1 MRHRTQGRKFGRNPN
16 HQRALLRSLASA
28 LFLTE
33 KPEDDYLDS
42 EKNLIPKVPGRIV
55 TTVEKAKELRP
66 FVEKCVTLARKALKH
81 QREADELMTSA
92 ERGTESWKKWRN
104 SEEWQ
109 KWNKAVAPAVAYRRR
124 VIQLIGNKEAVAI
137 LFSVIA
143 PRFEDRNGGYTRV
156 LKLAKPRLGDAG
168 RRAIIEFVG
177 VRDRSKKAKVSLPS
191 VDE

>member
-1 MRHRTQGRKFGRNPN
+1 MRHRTKGRKFGRNPN

-28 LFLTE
+28 LLLTE
-33 KPEDDYLDS
+33 KPEEDYLDS

-55 TTVEKAKELRP
+55 TTLEKAKELRP

-81 QREADELMTSA
+81 QRAAEELMTSA
-92 ERGTESWKKWRN
+92 ERGTDAWKKWRN
-104 SEEWQ
+104 SDQWQ
-109 KWNKAVAPAVAYRRR
+109 EWNKAIAPAVAYRRR

-143 PRFEDRNGGYTRV
+143 PRFEDRQGGYTRV

-168 RRAIIEFVG
+168 QRAIIEFVG
-177 VRDRSKKAKVSLPS
+177 VRDRSKKTQVALPS
-191 VDE
+191 VED

>member
-1 MRHRTQGRKFGRNPN
+1 MRHRTKGRKLGRNPN

-33 KPEDDYLDS
+33 KPEDEYLES
-42 EKNLIPKVPGRIV
+42 EKKLAPKVAGRIV

-81 QREADELMTSA
+81 QREADQLLTPA
-92 ERGTESWKKWRN
+92 ERGTEAWKKWRN

-109 KWNKAVAPAVAYRRR
+109 KWNKAVAPAIAYRRR
-124 VIQLIGNKEAVAI
+124 VIQLIGNKEAVSI

-168 RRAIIEFVG
+168 QRAIIEFVG
-177 VRDRSKKAKVSLPS
+177 VRDRVKKVKVALPS
-191 VDE
+191 VEE

>member
-1 MRHRTQGRKFGRNPN
+1 MRHRTKGRKFGRNPN

-33 KPEDDYLDS
+33 KPEDEYLES
-42 EKNLIPKVPGRIV
+42 EKKLVPNVLGRII

-81 QREADELMTSA
+81 QREANELLTSA
-92 ERGTESWKKWRN
+92 ERGTEAWKKWRN

-124 VIQLIGNKEAVAI
+124 VIQLIGNKEAVSI
-137 LFSVIA
+137 LFNVIA

-168 RRAIIEFVG
+168 QRAIIEFVG
-177 VRDRSKKAKVSLPS
+177 VRDRVKKVKVALPS
-191 VDE
+191 VEE